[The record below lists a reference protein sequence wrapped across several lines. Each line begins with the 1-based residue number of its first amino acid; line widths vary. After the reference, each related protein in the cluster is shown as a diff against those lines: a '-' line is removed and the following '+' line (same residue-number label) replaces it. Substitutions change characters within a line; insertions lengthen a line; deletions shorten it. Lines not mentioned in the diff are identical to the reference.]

1 MIKLKNHIKMII
13 KKYYKYIII
22 AFVLVVLFVGGI
34 VVNGSTQD
42 TNHYNFINDDTIS
55 VTIIG
60 EVRYP
65 NVYTLPSSS
74 TVSDLIDKAGGLLDN
89 ADTSLLNTKQKL
101 KNNQI
106 IRILKKDKDIQK
118 ININTAS
125 INELMELKGIGEM
138 KAYNIVLYR
147 TINGPFK
154 DVNDLLNVDGIT
166 SKILFE
172 IINEIKLS

>member
-42 TNHYNFINDDTIS
+42 TKNYNFINDDTIS

-106 IRILKKDKDIQK
+106 IRILKKDKNIQK